1 MFVLGL
7 TGGIGSGKSAASDY
21 LARHGITI
29 VDADL
34 VSRLVVQPGQP
45 ALDAIADTFGRHLL
59 LPDGNLDRRALRD
72 IVFHDKAQLQ
82 RLEAITHP
90 AIEAELQRQLVAS
103 TSVYTVLVSPL
114 LLETRQHLLTS
125 RILLI
130 DAPMELQLE
139 RACQRDHT
147 SREQIEAII
156 RNQMA
161 RSERQQLAH
170 DIVVNDGG
178 MEKLEQSLYALHQRY
193 LSLAQGK

>member
-21 LARHGITI
+21 LSRHGITI
-29 VDADL
+29 VDADV

-45 ALDAIADTFGRHLL
+45 ALDAIAHTFGQHLL
-59 LPDGNLDRRALRD
+59 LADGNLDRRALRD
-72 IVFHDKAQLQ
+72 IVFHDKVQLE

-90 AIEAELQRQLVAS
+90 AIEAELQRQLAAS
-103 TSVYTVLVSPL
+103 TSPYTVLVSPL
-114 LLETRQHLLTS
+114 LLETRQHLLTN

-130 DAPMELQLE
+130 DAPEALQLA
-139 RACQRDHT
+139 RASQRDHT
-147 SREQIEAII
+147 SHAQIEAII

-161 RSERQQLAH
+161 RNERQQLAH
-170 DIVVNDGG
+170 DIVLNDGD
-178 MEKLEQSLYALHQRY
+178 MEKLELSLYALHQRY